1 MAQSILDSIAVSQK
15 ASAALSGG
23 SAEETLVWCDA
34 VTGLLCKS
42 RMDYYREDLGVV
54 FDVKTTEDARP
65 HAVERDVQKWGYHLS
80 AAHYLNGCQARGL
93 PGDNFAWIFI
103 EKKPPYAIG
112 LYFASPDLLLR
123 GKMDMRGYLD
133 SYAECL
139 ASDVWPAYSPDFQT
153 IDQPAWAK

>member
-1 MAQSILDSIAVSQK
+1 MNRPVNASNP
-15 ASAALSGG
+15 ASASQAPFPEFIQNLQSCLKNVFHERADADQLGSDGRTALS
-23 SAEETLVWCDA
+23 
-34 VTGLLCKS
+34 
-42 RMDYYREDLGVV
+42 
-54 FDVKTTEDARP
+54 

-123 GKMDMRGYLD
+123 GKTDMRGYLD
-133 SYAECL
+133 RYAECL
-139 ASDVWPAYSPDFQT
+139 AHDVWPAYSPDFQT
-153 IDQPAWAK
+153 IDLPAWAK